1 MGVPRLKQVPPI
13 PSQLPGGP
21 PVSPVL
27 AGLQQAQKTGAPIGD
42 LTGLGNSFSKHLSGE
57 LPEIMRRAQENNNA
71 LFNQA
76 KNNSLPDDALQYVNF
91 ADKPNWHERGLP
103 VSDYQEGGWPD
114 VLGPMYP
121 IPQPTRISGTIGREP
136 VDQPMFD
143 PRGQPDSELTS
154 VGQIYRKH
162 ILQGLFGERQAKATG
177 DKLWNSDKPANPL
190 YVGSNPKITTF
201 AGRNVYLPDD
211 TSATFS
217 NFLNT
222 AYVNADTEYGSH
234 AHEMMH
240 ALFNPGISG
249 IPGETA
255 ADLRTRGG
263 EATNNREWQERIQDA
278 AQVKYGV
285 GSSLARTPAGI
296 GVLSPSTQLDYFRGL
311 LDGSVQVPGVFARGP
326 RAGKLNGFDPS
337 LPDPTG
343 HKALERLR
351 KHYYGPKWSTD
362 VDWGD
367 DISVEKINEQK
378 RLEDLFLRLSKN
390 SEDSDPQI

>member
-1 MGVPRLKQVPPI
+1 
-13 PSQLPGGP
+13 
-21 PVSPVL
+21 
-27 AGLQQAQKTGAPIGD
+27 
-42 LTGLGNSFSKHLSGE
+42 
-57 LPEIMRRAQENNNA
+57 
-71 LFNQA
+71 
-76 KNNSLPDDALQYVNF
+76 
-91 ADKPNWHERGLP
+91 
-103 VSDYQEGGWPD
+103 
-114 VLGPMYP
+114 
-121 IPQPTRISGTIGREP
+121 
-136 VDQPMFD
+136 MFD

-326 RAGKLNGFDPS
+326 RAGKLNGFDPAIEN
-337 LPDPTG
+337 TG
-343 HKALERLR
+343 HRALERLR
-351 KHYYGPKWSTD
+351 EHYYGPKWSTD
-362 VDWGD
+362 VDWSNG
-367 DISVEKINEQK
+367 DISVEKINEQE
-378 RLEDLFLRLSKN
+378 RLEKLWLMLSKN
-390 SEDSDPQI
+390 SEDSDPRV